1 MIVLN
6 ECRVSH
12 DGKALIV
19 EATVENLSYYKSVYI
34 DSVVVDTQKT
44 FLNSGPSNNP
54 VFIKQFTSDYPQVD
68 VLDDCGS
75 LRTDE
80 ECKCGNIYTSKKKGH
95 KNIKLYI
102 SAEDMKLSNLN
113 DDIFFV
119 YVVATG
125 VPAACTPC
133 GMDNQYTMGV
143 AVNMRPIYN
152 KAMSF
157 IRELDKDCAT
167 PRGFVD
173 MILRLKAFE
182 LSLKTGNYPI
192 AFKQWEKLF
201 KEKVTI
207 TPRNCGCNGT
217 Y

>member
-6 ECRVSH
+6 ECRVSP

-19 EATVENLSYYKSVYI
+19 EATVENLSYYENVYI

-44 FLNSGPSNNP
+44 FLDSGPSSNP
-54 VFIKQFTSDYPQVD
+54 VFVKQFIHEDPETNVLENNRLEADKNCECYDMTVSD
-68 VLDDCGS
+68 
-75 LRTDE
+75 
-80 ECKCGNIYTSKKKGH
+80 KCGY
-95 KNIKLYI
+95 KNIRLCI
-102 SAEDMKLSNLN
+102 SAEDMGLSNLN

-125 VPAACTPC
+125 SPAPCTPC
-133 GMDNQYTMGV
+133 GMDNQYVIGIAM
-143 AVNMRPIYN
+143 NLRPIYN

-157 IRELDKDCAT
+157 IRELSNNCSI
-167 PRGFVD
+167 PRGFID

-182 LSLKTGNYPI
+182 LSLKTGNYPVAI
-192 AFKQWEKLF
+192 KQWEKLS
-201 KEKVTI
+201 KDKVTI
-207 TPRNCGCNGT
+207 TSKNCGCNGV

>member
-19 EATVENLSYYKSVYI
+19 EATVENLDYYKDVYI

-44 FLNSGPSNNP
+44 FLDSGPSNNP
-54 VFIKQFTSDYPQVD
+54 VFMKQFVP
-68 VLDDCGS
+68 DDLQTDTENDGS
-75 LRTDE
+75 FGTNK
-80 ECKCGNIYTSKKKGH
+80 ECTCSNIYTPKKKCY
-95 KNIKLYI
+95 KNIRLYI
-102 SAEDMKLSNLN
+102 SAEDMNLSNLN
-113 DDIFFV
+113 EDIFFV
-119 YVVATG
+119 YIIAIGT
-125 VPAACTPC
+125 PAPCTPC
-133 GMDNQYTMGV
+133 GMDNQYTMGI
-143 AVNMRPIYN
+143 AVNLRPIYN

-157 IRELDKDCAT
+157 IRELDKDCTT
-167 PRGFVD
+167 PRGFID

-182 LSLKTGNYPI
+182 ISLKTGNYPT

-201 KEKVTI
+201 KDKITVTSK
-207 TPRNCGCNGT
+207 NCGCNGT